1 MLRLARVKKGYSQEY
16 LAEVMGVSSSRVSRW
31 ETGRTGMTIQQ
42 IHSYAKSVG
51 ISSSK
56 LFTTLARNGQMD
68 PSPIAE
74 VHIEVFTEEALKKLS
89 QLVHDLGIE
98 HATSSTKRVTTW
110 K

>member
-1 MLRLARVKKGYSQEY
+1 MLKLARVKKGYSQEY

-31 ETGRTGMTIQQ
+31 ETGMTIQQ